1 MSKNKEYAKLREN
14 IYVVTETLSELSM
27 DISKKQIS
35 YNIDDL
41 KVILEFPK
49 EESYK
54 GEIEILK
61 KEIHSILSSELQEQ
75 IKRIS

>member
-49 EESYK
+49 QESYK

-61 KEIHSILSSELQEQ
+61 KEIYSILSSELQEQ